1 MIHLSDHQG
10 TELGCRPTVLT
21 CLAAA
26 GRARLRAA
34 GPVSPSKPISP
45 LKKGPEAAPGAVPH
59 QSPGFEDRL
68 PGVGLGHQAAHRDS
82 EGFARHGPLRHL
94 LSLAQFGSQT
104 GSPRDA

>member
-1 MIHLSDHQG
+1 MILFNKFMIHLSDHQG
-10 TELGCRPTVLT
+10 TELGCRPTGLT

-26 GRARLRAA
+26 GL
-34 GPVSPSKPISP
+34 VSPSKPISP
-45 LKKGPEAAPGAVPH
+45 SKKEPEAAPSAVPH